1 MSDVFDNIVISL
13 CKFTTLLTHSES
25 YDQLPIY
32 FGMNNKA
39 QLACKTVFQLTHSHG
54 DMLRDGWK
62 NILDCVI
69 QLYKAK
75 LLPRILLEVREE
87 RLILVF
93 CLNLSLKV

>member
-1 MSDVFDNIVISL
+1 
-13 CKFTTLLTHSES
+13 
-25 YDQLPIY
+25 
-32 FGMNNKA
+32 
-39 QLACKTVFQLTHSHG
+39 
-54 DMLRDGWK
+54 LRDGWK